1 MCRGKKHKER
11 WSVDGS
17 TTISPVETQQ
27 PADTGNISALDQSYE
42 GKGTEISG
50 TEQEKE
56 EKRIKYA

>member
-1 MCRGKKHKER
+1 
-11 WSVDGS
+11 VDGS
-17 TTISPVETQQ
+17 TTIGPVETQQ